1 MRFFTVMISICC
13 LLSASLPGAEP
24 IKLKILYA
32 GNPGSDRMIEFES
45 FLKEH
50 FSEVTVTDTSK
61 FIESEVDNSDV
72 VIFDWTR
79 TFDETGRLRSELR
92 IQNPPRLSQ
101 EFSRP
106 AVLIGETGGR
116 VTSELKL
123 KLDWL
128 CLCMY
133 DSAHQLKLDHEVFH
147 HPLEVAPELT
157 EVATPE
163 EFPYQSID
171 NWGSTMKVWKAQTV
185 NYPLVD
191 VGMCHTLYG
200 FEDSPDA
207 EMFARGIGM
216 KGPDCVAL
224 SRQANFFHWGFSVPP
239 SQMTESARRLFVN
252 AICYIHK
259 FDGVHP
265 LIRKETM
272 PREWALRNAQLP
284 ELLSDKYREI
294 KSRQFRNAIAVSPGL
309 LPERYNGEI
318 DRFIQDQLN
327 WVEPEMKRVL
337 PSELCEKF
345 GDNVSEWR
353 TYYRDN
359 LEYLRPGEDP
369 SIFVVDE
376 DVAALR
382 ISNRDVKLLD
392 HCIGLLERKQDEE
405 LAHRLLDRYTEQTFD
420 TPQEW
425 RAWLVKHEGRLF
437 FSDSAGY
444 QFRVR
449 PD

>member
-1 MRFFTVMISICC
+1 MRFFRVMISICC
-13 LLSASLPGAEP
+13 LLPASLPGAEP

-50 FSEVTVTDTSK
+50 FSEVAVTDTSN
-61 FIESEVDNSDV
+61 FTESEVDNFDV

-147 HPLEVAPELT
+147 HPLEVAPELQ

-163 EFPYQSID
+163 EFPFQSID
-171 NWGSTMKVWKAQTV
+171 EWGPTMKIWKAQTL
-185 NYPLVD
+185 NFPLVD
-191 VGMCHTLYG
+191 VGMSHTLYG

-224 SRQANFFHWGFSVPP
+224 SRQANYFHWGFSVPP

-252 AICYIHK
+252 AICYIQK
-259 FDGVHP
+259 FDGAQP

-272 PREWALRNAQLP
+272 PREWALRNAKLP
-284 ELLSDKYREI
+284 ELLSDKYREL
-294 KSRQFRNAIAVSPGL
+294 KSRQFRHEIAVSPGL
-309 LPERYNGEI
+309 MPERYKGEI

-337 PSELCEKF
+337 PSELRDQF
-345 GDNVSEWR
+345 DDNVIEWR

-359 LEYLRPGEDP
+359 LEYLRPGEAP
-369 SIFVVDE
+369 SSFVVDE
-376 DVAALR
+376 DVASLR

-392 HCIGLLERKQDEE
+392 HCIGLLERKQNEE
-405 LAHRLLDRYTEQTFD
+405 LAHRLLDRYTEVSFD

-425 RAWLVKHEGRLF
+425 RTWFVQHEGRLF